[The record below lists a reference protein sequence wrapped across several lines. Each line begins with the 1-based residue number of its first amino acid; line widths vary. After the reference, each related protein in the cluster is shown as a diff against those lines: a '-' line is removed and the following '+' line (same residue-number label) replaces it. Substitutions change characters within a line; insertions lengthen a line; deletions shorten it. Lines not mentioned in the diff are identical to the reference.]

1 MLYLYEK
8 NLKKSLAITLV
19 GSGRVDSVTPTIELK
34 KDAIFIE
41 KKTDFSLQFRLNVLY
56 LYKIINKVLVFG
68 GTPPPMGRTPPIPS
82 SVSALLCTPTPT

>member
-8 NLKKSLAITLV
+8 NLEKSLAITLV
-19 GSGRVDSVTPTIELK
+19 GSGRVDSVTPIIELK
-34 KDAIFIE
+34 KDVIFIE
-41 KKTDFSLQFRLNVLY
+41 RKTDFSLQFRLNVLY

-82 SVSALLCTPTPT
+82 SVSRPYVPLPPT